1 VIAVPTLAF
10 APVQRVVAGG
20 GRAHPGCGA
29 RARREQRLSVL
40 CAPQRAL
47 DRQARD
53 GEWKFKSRQQAWA
66 VARCRVPDGHATSL
80 RGAETFVVPPRC
92 RKA

>member
-1 VIAVPTLAF
+1 MPTLAF

-20 GRAHPGCGA
+20 GRAHPGCAA
-29 RARREQRLSVL
+29 RAPREQRLSVL

-53 GEWKFKSRQQAWA
+53 GELKFKSRQQAWP
-66 VARCRVPDGHATSL
+66 VARCRVPDGQATSL
-80 RGAETFVVPPRC
+80 RDGETFVVPSLC